1 MTKKKNSLTDV
12 KPRVIET
19 HYKSAIALSAFGVT
33 FGGWWVWQVFLSGI
47 YTAEQSPYDVR
58 GGFITAFG
66 RDPGWWL
73 TLIGV
78 LVLLF
83 VLQMGFKMTKRTMV
97 ILGLWRWGKGWWK
110 RVRRSRKKPVDWIEG
125 NLEDWDLGLWQE
137 MEKDRGVRER
147 LRGILEAEERND
159 EVVLMDEERV
169 VA

>member
-1 MTKKKNSLTDV
+1 M
-12 KPRVIET
+12 
-19 HYKSAIALSAFGVT
+19 
-33 FGGWWVWQVFLSGI
+33 SGI

-58 GGFITAFG
+58 GGFFAAFG

-83 VLQMGFKMTKRTMV
+83 ILQMGFKMTKRTMV

-137 MEKDRGVRER
+137 MEKDRGVRAR
-147 LRGILEAEERND
+147 LEGILEAEESGESD
-159 EVVLMDEERV
+159 EVAMDGERV